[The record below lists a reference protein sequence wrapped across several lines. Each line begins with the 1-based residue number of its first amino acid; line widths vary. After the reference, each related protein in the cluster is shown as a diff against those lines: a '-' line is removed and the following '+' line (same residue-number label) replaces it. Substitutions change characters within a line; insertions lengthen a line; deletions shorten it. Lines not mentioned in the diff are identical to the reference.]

1 MRTGT
6 RTLVVTLLLLP
17 ALVLATDVRVVG
29 VTPGQSAD
37 LMIDGAPAITLMVG
51 ETLDGVKL
59 LGADRT
65 GAVVSVDG
73 RRKTLPIAAITGSAG
88 SSSDA
93 GAVTLAADSRGQFFT
108 SGTVNG
114 RPVRF
119 IIDTGA
125 TLTTLSRGDA
135 RRIGI
140 DYRKGVPAKTLTANG
155 VALGWRLTLDTVGVG
170 GMELHDVDAMV
181 LDDDSLP
188 FALLGMSFLRR
199 CDMHRQGS
207 TLVLRRLR

>member
-6 RTLVVTLLLLP
+6 HALVATLLLLP
-17 ALVLATDVRVVG
+17 ALALAIDVRVVG

-37 LMIDGAPAITLMVG
+37 LVIDGAPAITLMVG
-51 ETLDGVKL
+51 ETVDGVKL
-59 LGADRT
+59 LGADRA

-73 RRKTLPIAAITGSAG
+73 RRKTLPIVAITGSAG
-88 SSSDA
+88 SSSDV

-140 DYRKGVPAKTLTANG
+140 DYRRGIPAKTLTANG

-207 TLVLRRLR
+207 TLVLRRHR

>member
-6 RTLVVTLLLLP
+6 CALVPTLLLLP
-17 ALVLATDVRVVG
+17 ALALATDVRVVG

-37 LMIDGAPAITLMVG
+37 LVIDGAPAITVMIG
-51 ETLDGVKL
+51 ESVDGVKV
-59 LGADRT
+59 LGADRA
-65 GAVVSVDG
+65 GAVVRVDG
-73 RRKTLPIAAITGSAG
+73 QRKTLPLSAITGSAR
-88 SSSDA
+88 SAPDA

-108 SGTVNG
+108 NGTVNG

-140 DYRKGVPAKTLTANG
+140 DYRRGVPAKTLTANG
-155 VALGWRLTLDTVGVG
+155 VAVGWRLTLDTVGVG
-170 GMELHDVDAMV
+170 GMELNDVDAMV

-207 TLVLRRLR
+207 TLVLRRHR

>member
-1 MRTGT
+1 MRNGG
-6 RTLVVTLLLLP
+6 RLLAGTLVLLP
-17 ALVLATDVRVVG
+17 ALSLATDVRVVG

-37 LMIDGAPAITLMVG
+37 LVIDGASAITVMIG
-51 ETLDGVKL
+51 ESVDGVKV
-59 LGADRT
+59 LGADRA

-73 RRKTLPIAAITGSAG
+73 QRKTLPLSAITGSARNAP
-88 SSSDA
+88 DQ

-108 SGTVNG
+108 NGTVNG

-125 TLTTLSRGDA
+125 TLTTLSRADA
-135 RRIGI
+135 RRIGL
-140 DYRKGVPAKTLTANG
+140 DYRRGIPAKTTTANG
-155 VALGWRLTLDTVGVG
+155 VAVGWRLPLETVSVG

-207 TLVLRRLR
+207 TLVLRRHR